1 MKVRGLLMRKY
12 FACEC
17 DGCRGYRINF
27 EDMRYQSAR
36 AVESVKG
43 HYFSAG
49 AIRFFGVKVSHFFPL
64 QNSGAVFFQ
73 TMRGGFDDSPRVRA
87 WVVYCPYGNL
97 VDDLA
102 SEYREPVTAK
112 GLRGFMRQL
121 ERGEFDQIAKL
132 CKCHGCDIDRDG
144 LRNIPDAEICIS
156 CPTHCAGD

>member
-1 MKVRGLLMRKY
+1 MRKF

-49 AIRFFGVKVSHFFPL
+49 AVRFFGVKVTHFYPL

-73 TMRGGFDDSPRVRA
+73 TLKSSFGDSPRVRS

-97 VDDLA
+97 VDDL
-102 SEYREPVTAK
+102 STDDRLLVTDK
-112 GLRGFMRQL
+112 GLRGMLRQL
-121 ERGEFDQIAKL
+121 ERGEFDTIAKL
-132 CKCHGCDIDRDG
+132 CTCHGCQIDRAG
-144 LRNIPDAEICIS
+144 LRDIPDAEICLE
-156 CPTHCAGD
+156 CPTHCAGE